1 MRHVCAL
8 LAALLLC
15 PMSAM
20 ADEEPDIK
28 FFYPVVTRR
37 PVIERELEA
46 SFQHSKSREGR
57 ASQFSGALEWPI
69 TPWWQVEVEMPF
81 LYRNPNDAASTA
93 GPGDSTTGA
102 TRSATW
108 PAPFPSRTSPSS
120 CGSASCP
127 RPTPPARS
135 APGSGRPAR
144 SRRR

>member
-1 MRHVCAL
+1 SFSSGASQLQPPEAAPAEGASMRHACAL

-15 PMSAM
+15 PMYAM
-20 ADEEPDIK
+20 ADEEPEIK

-81 LYRNPNDAASTA
+81 LYRNPNDAAATA
-93 GPGDSTTGA
+93 GTADRA
-102 TRSATW
+102 L
-108 PAPFPSRTSPSS
+108 
-120 CGSASCP
+120 
-127 RPTPPARS
+127 
-135 APGSGRPAR
+135 
-144 SRRR
+144 